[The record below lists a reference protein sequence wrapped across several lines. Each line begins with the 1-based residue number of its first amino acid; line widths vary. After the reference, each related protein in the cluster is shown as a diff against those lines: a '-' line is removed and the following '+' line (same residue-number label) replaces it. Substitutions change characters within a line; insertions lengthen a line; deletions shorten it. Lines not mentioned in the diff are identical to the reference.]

1 MKTKSSKVDFDP
13 GDILPAEALFWEK
26 QGYTGES
33 HIPEKISDF
42 YRESLDIFEQRCEA
56 KALLKSCSTEEALL
70 LFHGLDRNEPDNP
83 IEPIIA
89 SAGNLGIFTATI
101 GDEISIRID
110 RLFEKNEFLIAFML
124 DSLASM
130 AVDRLVVHC
139 EHYFQ
144 ENLSNENQN
153 PENRVLS
160 YSPGYCGWHV
170 SSQKM
175 LFEFLKPRQIGIT
188 VNNSFMM
195 TPLKS
200 TSGIIAKGSK
210 EIHLFKPEYDFCRY
224 CSTKSCVIRMREL
237 KLN

>member
-89 SAGNLGIFTATI
+89 SAGN
-101 GDEISIRID
+101 
-110 RLFEKNEFLIAFML
+110 
-124 DSLASM
+124 
-130 AVDRLVVHC
+130 
-139 EHYFQ
+139 
-144 ENLSNENQN
+144 
-153 PENRVLS
+153 
-160 YSPGYCGWHV
+160 
-170 SSQKM
+170 
-175 LFEFLKPRQIGIT
+175 
-188 VNNSFMM
+188 
-195 TPLKS
+195 
-200 TSGIIAKGSK
+200 
-210 EIHLFKPEYDFCRY
+210 
-224 CSTKSCVIRMREL
+224 
-237 KLN
+237 